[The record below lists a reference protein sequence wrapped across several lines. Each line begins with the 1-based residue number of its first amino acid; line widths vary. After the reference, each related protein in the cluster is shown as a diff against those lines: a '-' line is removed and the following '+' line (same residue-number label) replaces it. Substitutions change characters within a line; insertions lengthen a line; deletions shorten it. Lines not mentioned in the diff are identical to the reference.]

1 MLFVFNS
8 LEMGGMALDMNYK
21 DNRRDNSNMFNLL
34 TLLAP

>member
-8 LEMGGMALDMNYK
+8 LEMGDMAPDINYK
-21 DNRRDNSNMFNLL
+21 DNQRENTNMFNLL